1 MDTGMTRQQLYAL
14 VWSKPR
20 TALAKEL
27 GVSDVWIGKQC
38 RALNVPAPPPGYWAN
53 LVAGGGRKG
62 RYEQPPLSFTL
73 AERIQDDHERA
84 SACQE
89 GFNADDLQQ
98 PLPPM
103 PVIEESVEE
112 SVARY
117 AVLVRQQTSKSPTRS
132 DHPAIL
138 KLKAEDDRR
147 AALTSTYSWN
157 EPKYRSTQ
165 GRAVLD
171 ALQRLIWFWSDLGLK
186 VSSGGTRHITLYV
199 SLGGRSGNYGAS
211 YSRSFEVRARE
222 VPSTAGIGRA
232 RKAEAELLE
241 LRYEIAEHETRGK
254 KVMPV
259 HAFSAMD
266 RATLERF
273 TIDLV
278 AHWEQRFRE
287 GVKWR
292 HDQFASS
299 RRWALEKA
307 EEARRREADRLATQ
321 ARALI
326 QGRQRLLHR
335 ALDGIRRSDQIRALV
350 LSLQASKAVMTDEQ
364 DSIDRWAVW
373 ACQQADLLDPR
384 LMSVEQATKW
394 VRDFRLEQE

>member
-1 MDTGMTRQQLYAL
+1 MSTEMTRQQLYAL

-53 LVAGGGRKG
+53 LAAGGRRKA
-62 RYEQPPLSFTL
+62 RYTQPPLSFTL
-73 AERIQDDHERA
+73 AERIQDDHARA
-84 SACQE
+84 SACQQ
-89 GFNADDLQQ
+89 GFDARDLRQ
-98 PLPPM
+98 PLPPL
-103 PVIEESVEE
+103 PIIEESVEE

-117 AVLVRQQTSKSPTRS
+117 AALVRQQAGKSPARG
-132 DHPAIL
+132 DHPVVL
-138 KLKAEDDRR
+138 KLKTEDDRR

-157 EPKYRSTQ
+157 GPKYRSPQ
-165 GRAVLD
+165 GRAALD
-171 ALQRLIWFWSDLGLK
+171 ALQKLIWFWTDLGLK
-186 VSSGGTRHITLYV
+186 VSSAGTRHITLYV
-199 SLGGRSGNYGAS
+199 SLGGRSGNCATSYG
-211 YSRSFEVRARE
+211 RSFEVRPRE
-222 VPSTAGIGRA
+222 VPSTVGTSRA
-232 RKAEAELLE
+232 RKAEAGLLE
-241 LRYEIAEHETRGK
+241 LRYEVAEHETRGK
-254 KVMPV
+254 KVVPA

-266 RATLERF
+266 RETLERL
-273 TIDLV
+273 TIELV

-292 HDQFASS
+292 HDQLASS
-299 RRWALEKA
+299 RNWALEKA
-307 EEARRREADRLATQ
+307 EEARRRDAERVAAE
-321 ARALI
+321 ARALV

-350 LSLQASKAVMTDEQ
+350 VSLQASKAGVLDEQ
-364 DSIDRWAVW
+364 DSIERWAVW

-384 LMSVEQATKW
+384 LMTAEQAREW